1 MFAEKTPPM
10 YSLIDLAG
18 DSVEGRFYAH
28 DLTKTVPNFDTDY
41 FFVEKIL
48 RTKFVKKE
56 KFVLV
61 KYLFMPNKL
70 NAWIPYKDLKIGPG
84 TNIIKPFWSYVYTQ
98 VLLNLGNL

>member
-1 MFAEKTPPM
+1 MK
-10 YSLIDLAG
+10 
-18 DSVEGRFYAH
+18 
-28 DLTKTVPNFDTDY
+28 
-41 FFVEKIL
+41 KI
-48 RTKFVKKE
+48 
-56 KFVLV
+56 VLV